1 MEDERQ
7 KQEAGIPENA
17 FRELKPG
24 EEYIPV
30 MRPDRQ
36 YPEVTPYSVIMGLV
50 MAIIFSA
57 AAAYLGLKVGQVFE
71 AAIPIAIIAVGVSG
85 ALKKKNALGQ
95 NVIIQSIGASSGIVV
110 AGAIFTLPALYIL
123 QAKYGDAITVS
134 FIEIFLSSMLGG
146 VLGVLMFIPF
156 RKYFVSDMH
165 GKFPFPEATATTQV
179 LISGEKSGSQVK
191 PLIIA
196 GAVGGIYD
204 FLLSTFGWWAETLT
218 SKATEFGAHV
228 ASQAKMVFKINTGA
242 AVLGLGYIVGLKYC
256 FIIFA
261 GSAFIWYVIVCNIW
275 GKGMVKILPILIG
288 VLVSYAVALVTG
300 AVDFQKISEAAW
312 LGIPLHKEAMGL
324 FAIDG
329 SPEFISALFTIIPI
343 ALATMMEHVG
353 DIAAISATVG
363 HNYINDPGLN
373 RTLMGDGLATTMA
386 GLLGG
391 PANTT
396 YGENTG
402 VLALSKIY
410 DPLVIRIAA
419 VLAIILSF
427 SPKFEAVINTIP
439 TGIIGGIS
447 FVLYGMISAIG
458 VRNVVENRVDF
469 TNSRNLIV
477 AAVILVCA
485 LGFNSVGGVG
495 FTVGSVTINL
505 SGLAV
510 AAIAGILLNAI
521 LPGNDYEFDATAG
534 SDAAT
539 SGNLQV

>member
-1 MEDERQ
+1 MAEKMDYSQ
-7 KQEAGIPENA
+7 GIYDAKQLGTPKLLILGAQHMFAMFGATVLVPLLTGLSVSTTLLCAGLGTLLFHFLCKGKVPA
-17 FRELKPG
+17 FLG
-24 EEYIPV
+24 
-30 MRPDRQ
+30 
-36 YPEVTPYSVIMGLV
+36 SS
-50 MAIIFSA
+50 F
-57 AAAYLGLKVGQVFE
+57 AYLGGFAIVSNNGENPENLPYAC
-71 AAIPIAIIAVGVSG
+71 AAVALSGLVYVLFSALISAFGIRKMMKFFPPVVTGPIIIAIGLILAPSAINNCQSNWLLAIV
-85 ALKKKNALGQ
+85 AL
-95 NVIIQSIGASSGIVV
+95 
-110 AGAIFTLPALYIL
+110 
-123 QAKYGDAITVS
+123 
-134 FIEIFLSSMLGG
+134 
-146 VLGVLMFIPF
+146 
-156 RKYFVSDMH
+156 
-165 GKFPFPEATATTQV
+165 
-179 LISGEKSGSQVK
+179 
-191 PLIIA
+191 
-196 GAVGGIYD
+196 
-204 FLLSTFGWWAETLT
+204 
-218 SKATEFGAHV
+218 
-228 ASQAKMVFKINTGA
+228 A
-242 AVLGLGYIVGLKYC
+242 AV
-256 FIIFA
+256 
-261 GSAFIWYVIVCNIW
+261 VICNIW

>member
-1 MEDERQ
+1 MSEKIDYSKGVYDAKKLGTGRMFILGVQ
-7 KQEAGIPENA
+7 HMFAMFGATVLVPLLTGLSVSTTLLCAGLGTLLFHLITKKKVPA
-17 FRELKPG
+17 FLG
-24 EEYIPV
+24 
-30 MRPDRQ
+30 
-36 YPEVTPYSVIMGLV
+36 SS
-50 MAIIFSA
+50 F
-57 AAAYLGLKVGQVFE
+57 AYLGGFSIVAPMLADANGNLTVANTKMLPYAC
-71 AAIPIAIIAVGVSG
+71 AAVAFSG
-85 ALKKKNALGQ
+85 LVYL
-95 NVIIQSIGASSGIVV
+95 VAS
-110 AGAIFTLPALYIL
+110 L
-123 QAKYGDAITVS
+123 
-134 FIEIFLSSMLGG
+134 
-146 VLGVLMFIPF
+146 
-156 RKYFVSDMH
+156 
-165 GKFPFPEATATTQV
+165 
-179 LISGEKSGSQVK
+179 LI
-191 PLIIA
+191 
-196 GAVGGIYD
+196 
-204 FLLSTFGWWAETLT
+204 STFGIRRIMKFFPPVVTGPIIISIGLILAPSAITNCQSNWLLA
-218 SKATEFGAHV
+218 FV
-228 ASQAKMVFKINTGA
+228 A
-242 AVLGLGYIVGLKYC
+242 LGT
-256 FIIFA
+256 
-261 GSAFIWYVIVCNIW
+261 VIVCNIW

-300 AVDFQKISEAAW
+300 AVDFQKIADAAW
-312 LGIPLHKEAMGL
+312 FGIPLHKEAMGL

-402 VLALSKIY
+402 VLALS
-410 DPLVIRIAA
+410 
-419 VLAIILSF
+419 
-427 SPKFEAVINTIP
+427 NTIP

-534 SDAAT
+534 TDAAT